1 MSVDMSQFI
10 QTFFEESF
18 EGLDLMEAGL
28 LGLDGSADPETV
40 NSIFRAAHSIK
51 GGGAT
56 FGFSQVSEFTHGVET
71 LLDRIRSNEHDA
83 DAQTVS
89 VLLQTVD
96 CLREMLNAARQNEEY
111 DQERAAGLAEQV
123 NGLLGK
129 APGNGEGSGVHTQ
142 HAPAAG
148 ESIGWRISFK
158 PFPYLMRTGND
169 PVRMLGMLASMGSY
183 QVTVDTSQVPAFE
196 DLDPEECHLAWQI
209 ELRGTIPREEVD
221 EVFSWVEED
230 CELAIEPIAAATP
243 GRTALERDDTRVV
256 NGELVEDRRTGKDR
270 RQVTERRLSNLAGD
284 KGSIRVSIDK
294 VDDVINLVGELVT
307 TQSMLAN
314 IAENFETAKL
324 DLLREAVDQL
334 ELNTHELQES
344 IMRIRMMPISFVF
357 ARYPRMVHDL
367 GQTLGK
373 KIELQLEGEQTELD
387 KTVIEKIAD
396 PMTHLVRNSVDHGIE
411 IPEVRRAAGKS
422 ETGTL
427 VLNAYHKGGNIVIEI
442 TDDGKGLDAELL
454 RDKAIERGLIE
465 PNEELSKQQIFDLIF
480 LPGFSTATAVSD
492 LSGRGVGMDVV
503 RRNIQSLNGTIR
515 LDSEKGKFTRVTIQ
529 LPLTLAILEGQLIS
543 VGDECYIVPLV
554 SIIESLQARPEM
566 VSLVAGKGEV
576 FRFREEFIPIM
587 RLHRLFDI
595 TPHTET
601 ITEGLLV
608 VVESDGEHIAL
619 FVDDLLGQQQVAI
632 KSLENNYEHVAGVSG
647 ATILGDGR
655 VALILDVP
663 GLLRLGQLH

>member
-96 CLREMLNAARQNEEY
+96 CLREMLNAARQKEEY